1 MRTSTLYVAVL
12 LVAGCSGGTGPGPG
26 PDDSVLG
33 VFESLDADGHAI
45 GWTLAPSFDAHPLEA
60 AVFADGD
67 GDTGTLIWTVRAN
80 QTRDD
85 VAASTGV
92 PGEHGMTFEV
102 PDNLRDGA
110 THELHVYGLG
120 PDGMVE
126 LDGSPKSFAIAGTGT
141 GNEPRAGGSDAVAGN
156 VDVIDTD
163 GVMTGWTLVPSF
175 TSHPIQIAVFA
186 DGDRT
191 TGTLLYTARANI
203 DRPDLEDQFGTIHHG
218 FDSLVPDELMDR
230 QPHSLTIYGMGPH
243 GMTLLVGSP
252 YAFQLASATPIGV
265 IDGIDTDGNATGWAV
280 VPSRAPASIDVDI
293 FVDDPAGAGTPIA
306 TVHADVPRPDVNTA
320 TGLDGDHGFSFRI
333 PDPLRDQT
341 DHELT
346 AVVHGPRATVAIGT
360 TPFNLEFVFPRRHGI
375 VHADGRSWVDDDGAF
390 YPLGGTLFWAMYG
403 WKNDRDR
410 LVQNLEYLAN
420 HHYDYVRILAEVDWP
435 GESISPSWPDY
446 AQVLGE
452 LIDYAYD
459 HFGLRVE
466 ITMIGGGNGV
476 DFMGLAQTIVG
487 VVTANRQH
495 KVLDV
500 EVANESYQRPISLD
514 QMRQVGTY
522 FMQSLPGQMVALS
535 SAEGLG
541 AYAPGT
547 TDWIGDTINTYLQPG
562 TANLVTIHM
571 DRGYGD
577 DGWREVRQPWDWKD
591 FPVPV
596 SHNEPIGPRS
606 SVAEEVD
613 PIRLGMLR
621 AVGIINGVE
630 AFVLHNGSGVAGVVD
645 PAHNRPANLW
655 EVPNIDAIMD
665 TVRAVDAILPARA
678 GDGQHWNN
686 AWAGNPWVADAFWS
700 DGADHG
706 VNRNYTVS
714 TPDGWISTES
724 GIKDHVVMT
733 PRQHCRIQVFDLLA
747 GMVEEVE
754 LGAGE
759 AHTLTPVSRDSGNY
773 GALIVIGHYL

>member
-1 MRTSTLYVAVL
+1 MRSSPLCIAAVL
-12 LVAGCSGGTGPGPG
+12 IGCSGGSEPTS
-26 PDDSVLG
+26 DTSVLG

-45 GWTLAPSFDAHPLEA
+45 GWTLAPSFSTHPLEA

-80 QTRDD
+80 QMRDD

-92 PGEHGMTFEV
+92 PGEHGMTFDV

-110 THELHVYGLG
+110 SHTLHVYGLG
-120 PDGMVE
+120 PAGMVE
-126 LDGSPKSFAIAGTGT
+126 LDGSPKTFTIAGTGT
-141 GNEPRAGGSDAVAGN
+141 GNAPRAAGSDDVAGN
-156 VDVIDTD
+156 VDSIDGN
-163 GVMTGWTLVPSF
+163 GVVTGWTLVPSF
-175 TSHPIQIAVFA
+175 TSHPIQIAAFA
-186 DGDRT
+186 DGDAT
-191 TGTLLYTARANI
+191 TGTLVYTARANI

-218 FDSLVPDELMDR
+218 YSTLVPDELMDQ
-230 QPHSLTIYGMGPH
+230 QPHSLTFYGIGPH
-243 GMTLLVGSP
+243 GLTLLAGSP
-252 YAFQLASATPIGV
+252 NPFQLASATPIGV
-265 IDGIDTDGNATGWAV
+265 VDGVDGDGTATGWAV
-280 VPSRAPASIDVDI
+280 VPSMAPASVDVNL
-293 FVDDPAGAGTPIA
+293 FVDDPSGAGTPIA
-306 TVHADVPRPDVNTA
+306 TVHADVARGDVNTA
-320 TGLDGDHGFSFRI
+320 TGLAGDHGFSFRI
-333 PDPLRDQT
+333 PDELRDQT
-341 DHELT
+341 EHQLS
-346 AVVHGPRATVAIGT
+346 AFVVGPRAVVATGSAL
-360 TPFNLEFVFPRRHGI
+360 FNLAFEFPRRHGI

-390 YPLGGTLFWAMYG
+390 YPLGGTLFWSMWG
-403 WKNDRDR
+403 WRNDRDR
-410 LVQNLEYLAN
+410 LEQNLQYLAQ
-420 HHYDYVRILAEVDWP
+420 HHYDYVRILAEVAWP
-435 GESISPSWPDY
+435 GEEISPSWPDY

-459 HFGLRVE
+459 QLGLRVE
-466 ITMIGGGNGV
+466 ITMIGSGDEGV
-476 DFMGLAQTIVG
+476 DYMGLAQTIVG
-487 VVTANRQH
+487 VVTAGRQH

-514 QMRQVGTY
+514 QMRQVGAY
-522 FMQSLPGQMVALS
+522 FLTNLPGQLVALS

-541 AYAPGT
+541 SYAPGT

-562 TANLVTIHM
+562 TANLFTIHM
-571 DRGYGD
+571 DRTFGD

-591 FPVPV
+591 FPAPV

-630 AFVLHNGSGVAGVVD
+630 AFVLHNGAGVAGVVD

-655 EVPNIDAIMD
+655 EVPNIDAVMD
-665 TVRAVDAILPARA
+665 TVRAVDAILPPRA

-686 AWAGNPWVADAFWS
+686 AWAGNPWVADAFWG

-706 VNRNYTVS
+706 VNRNYTVA
-714 TPDGWISTES
+714 TADGWVSTES

-733 PRQHCRIQVFDLLA
+733 PRQHCRIEVWDLLA
-747 GMVEEVE
+747 GKIEEVE
-754 LGAGE
+754 LAAGE
-759 AHTLTPVSRDSGNY
+759 AHTLTPVSRDDHDY